1 MRMTMEQVAAHQAK
15 HAPKRAGKGQQAV
28 ASDEAGQEAGLHR
41 EILQWCASNH
51 CPVIHSPMH
60 RKSSQ
65 TPGSPDFTIVLK
77 NGHVLFAECKTK
89 AGKLSEEQIV
99 WHHLAYRNGKTVYIV
114 RSMAEFLGIV
124 RDLTE

>member
-15 HAPKRAGKGQQAV
+15 HAPKRTGMGPQGV
-28 ASDEAGQEAGLHR
+28 AADEAGQEAGLHR

-51 CPVIHSPMH
+51 CPPIHSPMH

-77 NGHVLFAECKTK
+77 NGHVLFVECKTK
-89 AGKLSEEQIV
+89 VGKLSEEQIV

-124 RDLTE
+124 SDLTE